1 MQLKIFI
8 IVSCG
13 VIEIENILSI
23 VKTPSINFISTQVE
37 TLIILIS
44 FEVEDCRVTEYFIS
58 IEVEDCTDT
67 EYFISIEV
75 EYCRDTE
82 YFISI

>member
-37 TLIILIS
+37 IGVETLIILIS
-44 FEVEDCRVTEYFIS
+44 
-58 IEVEDCTDT
+58 IEVED
-67 EYFISIEV
+67 
-75 EYCRDTE
+75 CRDTE